1 MKERILDTAHL
12 EKIRRKKRMRKI
24 RAAVILCL
32 ILVVILIW
40 LTGIGSLYVARIS
53 DFMETVELRMRTG
66 KGFPVPLVMG
76 SETQGA
82 SMTAAVVMMDDS
94 EVFVVSDTGSSL
106 RNFQH
111 GYARP
116 GLSVGDTRFC
126 IYNQG
131 GKELRIEGRSRNYG
145 TLNMAKPIQFVTMSA
160 DGDFAVVTQSDSYQ
174 AKMTI
179 YNDAMDEVYSW
190 YCAEEYP
197 ITAAFSKDGKKIA
210 VGCLSSGGGRL
221 FSVVY
226 LVGKNSEEISLRRD
240 GCLILA
246 IGSRPN
252 GDFIVVYDDA
262 VITYDAETMEE
273 LALYPLSDSLLCCD
287 VDAEDGVLIV
297 QGDAGRDAGVAL
309 TVLSDDLAVL
319 RSVTVGDA
327 VRQCILRNR
336 TAYLMGKNQVF
347 SYTMDVEET
356 QERPAG
362 KDSVFDPEHKPLCLI
377 DNRELLLLTA
387 QQLTA
392 AVPQQTE
399 EGVN

>member
-24 RAAVILCL
+24 RTAVILCL
-32 ILVVILIW
+32 ILVVILVW
-40 LTGIGSLYVARIS
+40 LTGIGSLYVTRIS
-53 DFMETVELRMRTG
+53 DFMETIELRMRTG
-66 KGFPVPLVMG
+66 AGFPVPLVMG

-94 EVFVVSDTGSSL
+94 EVFVCSDSGSLL

-116 GLSVGDTRFC
+116 GLVAGNTRFC

-145 TLNMAKPIQFVTMSA
+145 TLNMAKPIQFAAMSA
-160 DGDFAVVTQSDSYQ
+160 DGNFAVVTQSDSYQ

-197 ITAAFSKDGKKIA
+197 VTAAFSKNGKKIA
-210 VGCLSSGGGRL
+210 VGCLSSGSGRM

-226 LVGKNSEEISLRRD
+226 LVGKDSEEIALRRD
-240 GCLILA
+240 DCLILA
-246 IGSRPN
+246 VGSRPN

-262 VITYDAETMEE
+262 VIAYDAETLKE
-273 LALYPLSDSLLCCD
+273 LALYPLNDSLLCCD
-287 VDAEDGVLIV
+287 IDAEDGILIV
-297 QGDAGRDAGVAL
+297 QGDAGRDAGVTL
-309 TVLSDDLAVL
+309 TVLSDDLTVL
-319 RSVTVGDA
+319 RGATVGDA
-327 VRQCILRNR
+327 VRQCVLQDR
-336 TAYLMGKNQVF
+336 TAYLMGKNQVL
-347 SYTMDVEET
+347 SYTMDIEET

-362 KDSVFDPEHKPLCLI
+362 RDSVFDLEYKPLCLI
-377 DNRELLLLTA
+377 DSSEMLLLTA
-387 QQLTA
+387 QQLTTV
-392 AVPQQTE
+392 VPQQME
-399 EGVN
+399 ENVN